1 MSNEINGEHGK
12 SQSATTRKRFKIT
25 VACIAL
31 LMGAVAYAT
40 KAYLGDSRLAA
51 VQIANLTFLAIVI
64 SGFVLDLII
73 FRSK

>member
-1 MSNEINGEHGK
+1 
-12 SQSATTRKRFKIT
+12 
-25 VACIAL
+25 
-31 LMGAVAYAT
+31 MGAVAYAT